1 MSKEKTAT
9 GVYQL
14 NNGNWAYR
22 FVLTKD
28 GKRKEHKRVKDE
40 KGNPFTTER
49 QAVRAR
55 ELAIRAALLSQVKP
69 PESKKIEKRKVQEV
83 FEEYCEVGRKEKA
96 YTTKRKQDS
105 LWRNYILDRFGDRYV
120 DEITVAEVNDYLAE
134 LYSDYGLAYGYVEAF
149 LKQFYLIFGQA
160 YSRDYLDTDTYNKLC
175 VLKNTK
181 IKMPPMKSTDK
192 KEIEA
197 FTKEEFVIL
206 DKYFRGKPVETAY
219 MIGKY
224 TGLRVSECYGLT
236 WDKIDF
242 EKGIIYVEQQMQR
255 QDGLTKLLPLKTK
268 NAKRKVYM
276 CSTLYN
282 YLLELRRKVDEYDIL
297 YKYQREQN
305 EIFICDINGDMIS
318 SLMLVNTLP
327 NGRIQTEY
335 AIKHHSRPIK
345 EKYNI
350 YFHFHKLRHTYGTN
364 LALMNTPE
372 HILLRQMGHS
382 KCQTTHKYYLAVSE
396 EGVQELKKNLECM

>member
-1 MSKEKTAT
+1 M
-9 GVYQL
+9 
-14 NNGNWAYR
+14 
-22 FVLTKD
+22 
-28 GKRKEHKRVKDE
+28 
-40 KGNPFTTER
+40 
-49 QAVRAR
+49 
-55 ELAIRAALLSQVKP
+55 
-69 PESKKIEKRKVQEV
+69 QEV

-282 YLLELRRKVDEYDIL
+282 YLLELRKKEDEYDIL

-305 EIFICDINGDMIS
+305 EIFICDTNGDMIS

-327 NGRIQTEY
+327 NGI
-335 AIKHHSRPIK
+335 I
-345 EKYNI
+345 
-350 YFHFHKLRHTYGTN
+350 HT
-364 LALMNTPE
+364 
-372 HILLRQMGHS
+372 
-382 KCQTTHKYYLAVSE
+382 
-396 EGVQELKKNLECM
+396 